1 MKNNILLLMIQVFLR
16 KIFLLNLSDYTWKM
30 PLEKCNLIKI
40 FNIKLASA
48 KLNLMYKAYLNT
60 QIVYREKVCGYRPY

>member
-16 KIFLLNLSDYTWKM
+16 KIFLLNLSDYIRKITV
-30 PLEKCNLIKI
+30 EKCSLIKI

-48 KLNLMYKAYLNT
+48 KLNLMYKAHLNT
-60 QIVYREKVCGYRPY
+60 QIVYREKVCGYRRY